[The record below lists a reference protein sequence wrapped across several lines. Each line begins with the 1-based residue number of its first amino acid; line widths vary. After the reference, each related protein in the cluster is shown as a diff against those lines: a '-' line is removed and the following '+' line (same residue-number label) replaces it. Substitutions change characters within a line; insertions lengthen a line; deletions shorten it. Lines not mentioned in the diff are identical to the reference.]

1 MYTDQG
7 GYAMPY
13 ILAVSGLK
21 DSGKTTLCTE
31 LLERLRKRGYRV
43 GYAKHSSHSLESSEN
58 TDTGKI
64 RARGIPTVY
73 FSSGAVLL
81 ELGEDSPAQY
91 TLSRCFLQE
100 DLVLL
105 EGGKHF
111 PFPRIWVG
119 PRETVP
125 EDVKGIMAY
134 WNRFAEDSED
144 PSEYG
149 AGGEERLADRIEK
162 LLVSRDKEPLEVFV
176 GNRKLPMKSFVGDF
190 IAGGIRGMLGSLK
203 GYLPGSSGALSLFLR
218 EEKKSEET
226 PEDLTTPE

>member
-1 MYTDQG
+1 
-7 GYAMPY
+7 MPY

-21 DSGKTTLCTE
+21 DSGKTTLCGE

-43 GYAKHSSHSLESSEN
+43 GYAKHSSHSLESLEN
-58 TDTGKI
+58 ADTGKI
-64 RARGIPTVY
+64 RTKGIPTVY

-81 ELGEDSPAQY
+81 ELGEDSPVQY

-105 EGGKHF
+105 EGGKYF

-119 PRETVP
+119 PPETVP
-125 EDVKGIMAY
+125 EEVKGIIAY
-134 WNRFAEDSED
+134 WNRFVEDTED
-144 PSEYG
+144 PLEYG

-162 LLVSRDKEPLEVFV
+162 LLVSRDKEPLEVFM
-176 GNRKLPMKSFVGDF
+176 GTRKLPIKSFVGDF

-203 GYLPGSSGALSLFLR
+203 GYLPEGSGALSLFLR
-218 EEKKSEET
+218 DEKTSEET
-226 PEDLTTPE
+226 PSGLTTPE